1 MNNTEFK
8 KLLQI
13 CTEKVGFK
21 YSKRNYYYEN
31 DEIIIVIDTQKS
43 NYDNSY
49 YINYGFWVK
58 AIHNNTD
65 YPKITD
71 CDIMG
76 RFRDNTTDNF
86 QLQNLDSNKLM
97 ECINSNLSDII
108 IPVINEGIPKYFDLF
123 PRAICMAKLKLKTYL
138 EENV

>member
-21 YSKRNYYYEN
+21 YSKRNYYY
-31 DEIIIVIDTQKS
+31 
-43 NYDNSY
+43 DNIY

-58 AIHNNTD
+58 AIHDNTD

-76 RFRDNTTDNF
+76 RFRDNTTDSF
-86 QLQNLDSNKLM
+86 QLQNFDSNKLM

-108 IPVINEGIPKYFDLF
+108 VI
-123 PRAICMAKLKLKTYL
+123 
-138 EENV
+138 